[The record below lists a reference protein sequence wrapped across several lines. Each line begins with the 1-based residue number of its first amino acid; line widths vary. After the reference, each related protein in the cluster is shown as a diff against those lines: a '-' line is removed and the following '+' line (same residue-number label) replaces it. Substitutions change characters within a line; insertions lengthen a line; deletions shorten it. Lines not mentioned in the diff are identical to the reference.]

1 MFRAGKGSWDRF
13 PLTFYLDSTIL
24 VKKRKR
30 LGRREVH
37 FLRLQR
43 GLIVRLE
50 VGPGMRKWKVAS
62 EPEW

>member
-1 MFRAGKGSWDRF
+1 MRGGKNLRDMF

-24 VKKRKR
+24 VRKRKR
-30 LGRREVH
+30 LGRRGVH